1 MPNFNFNLTSNRKN
15 MVLRQSSAIDEFHF
29 QKEYAPEGHHDC
41 VAQTDPLIMMFNQQ
55 RLSALG
61 PTAIQSWL
69 DTLKEQKHDP
79 LEQLREKCSDEDLIQ
94 LVKPRHLQSL
104 TDLKAWSDYMASNMN
119 TFSAELKALRKAQQ
133 EKADAD
139 EVTKEV
145 EQQRKLFN
153 EFLAKQTSGSTVESK

>member
-1 MPNFNFNLTSNRKN
+1 MKKFIFNPPSNKKN
-15 MVLRQSSAIDEFHF
+15 VILRQGSVIDEFHF
-29 QKEYAPEGHHDC
+29 QKGYAPEGHHDC

-79 LEQLREKCSDEDLIQ
+79 LEQLRAKCSDDDLIQ

-104 TDLKAWSDYMASNMN
+104 SDLKAWSDYMASNMQ
-119 TFSAELKALRKAQQ
+119 TFSEELKALRKAQQ
-133 EKADAD
+133 DKADAD
-139 EVTKEV
+139 EVTKKV
-145 EQQRKLFN
+145 EHERKLFS
-153 EFLAKQTSGSTVESK
+153 EFLAKQTSSSTVESK